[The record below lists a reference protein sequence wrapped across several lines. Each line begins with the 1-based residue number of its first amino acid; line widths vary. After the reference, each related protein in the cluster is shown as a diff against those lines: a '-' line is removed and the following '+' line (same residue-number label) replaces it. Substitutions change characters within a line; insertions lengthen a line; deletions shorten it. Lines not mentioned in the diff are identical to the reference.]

1 MSLNPL
7 IKLGEL
13 HNEILD
19 YVISQSPTNPPEITQ
34 MANIISDYYAAN
46 YAPTNNLTEKNKCY
60 SLLMNYY
67 NEFYGLT
74 KSQLIAIANSR
85 NGANPFARKFIDN
98 VFIDYSGYNLDSLII
113 YLNGLLDD
121 IIINSDVTN
130 QMKQLP
136 FFSTSIGL
144 KSAEYWK
151 FQFQN
156 QTNWYPFIS
165 ARPIG
170 ASLADL
176 TMTLLIWVA
185 TIEMENK
192 GIEPANGD
200 IILMVF
206 AVSLASSMG
215 SAFLDQV

>member
-1 MSLNPL
+1 
-7 IKLGEL
+7 
-13 HNEILD
+13 
-19 YVISQSPTNPPEITQ
+19 
-34 MANIISDYYAAN
+34 
-46 YAPTNNLTEKNKCY
+46 
-60 SLLMNYY
+60 
-67 NEFYGLT
+67 
-74 KSQLIAIANSR
+74 
-85 NGANPFARKFIDN
+85 
-98 VFIDYSGYNLDSLII
+98 
-113 YLNGLLDD
+113 
-121 IIINSDVTN
+121 
-130 QMKQLP
+130 MKQLP

-144 KSAEYWK
+144 KSAGYWK
-151 FQFQN
+151 FQFEN